1 MEYRSKASILG
12 LPLLHIATGALVDG
26 HSNRGIARGWIAI
39 GNLALGVLFACGGIA
54 IGGITL
60 GGGALGLISIGGV
73 ALGLCAAG
81 GLSVGVLAFGGA
93 AFAWYAAVGGL
104 AVARDYAV
112 GGLAL
117 ARNVIH
123 PEASEPTSVPPIP
136 HSPFRW
142 PDALVL
148 IGLIAALVV
157 AFLSLRARRKE

>member
-26 HSNRGIARGWIAI
+26 RYSRGIARGWIAI
-39 GNLALGVLFACGGIA
+39 GDIALGVLFACGGIA
-54 IGGITL
+54 IGGIAL

-73 ALGLCAAG
+73 ALGLCAVG

-104 AVARDYAV
+104 AVAHDYAA

-123 PEASEPTSVPPIP
+123 PQATGPTSLPPIP
-136 HSPFRW
+136 HPPFRW
-142 PDALVL
+142 SDALVL

>member
-12 LPLLHIATGALVDG
+12 LPLVHIATGAVVDG
-26 HSNRGIARGWIAI
+26 RYRRGIAMGW
-39 GNLALGVLFACGGIA
+39 LAAGDVAFGVLFACGGVA

-73 ALGLCAAG
+73 ALGLCAVG
-81 GLSVGVLAFGGA
+81 GLSVGVVALGGA
-93 AFAWYAAVGGL
+93 AIAWYAAVGGL
-104 AVARDYAV
+104 AVAHDYAI

-123 PEASEPTSVPPIP
+123 PQASGPTSLPPIP
-136 HSPFRW
+136 HPPFRW
-142 PDALVL
+142 SDALVL